1 MKNRILILSLLI
13 AICALGLFARQT
25 SPLTDDPLLGIWQGT
40 MQTKIGSLEVYFTIE
55 AGAQGAYQAKMSL
68 PSQKVREMPLQE
80 VRSTPPD
87 LVLDMASFGMI
98 FEGRMA
104 ADSAS
109 ISGRLKIG
117 EDSMDLTLHRSSGLP
132 EMGRPQEPNRPYPYE
147 ETEVRFPNR
156 EASIQLSGTLTLPP
170 GPGPFPGI
178 VLISGSGPQDRDS
191 TIAGHRPFLVWADFL
206 TRRGI
211 AVLRFDDRGTG
222 KSEGDFHSA
231 TTLDFASDALAAWEY
246 LKGRPGVDGGRIGF
260 LGHSEGGIIAP
271 IAAARN
277 PEVALLVLLAGT
289 AIRGD
294 RLAILQTEAISRSRG
309 AGPEAIR
316 KEALMNENMFRI
328 IEARGTA
335 REAEGDLKRII
346 AESLAGMSAFE
357 KKELNLSED
366 SLLTDLKGTL
376 ADYPWNRFFLGYD
389 PTTALRKIRCPVLAL
404 NGDKDTQVPA
414 DVNLAAIGQALK
426 EAGNKSYEVR
436 KLSGLN
442 HLFQTAQTGH
452 PREYARIEETVS
464 PEVLKLVG
472 DWILKNA
479 SLPAS

>member
-1 MKNRILILSLLI
+1 
-13 AICALGLFARQT
+13 
-25 SPLTDDPLLGIWQGT
+25 
-40 MQTKIGSLEVYFTIE
+40 
-55 AGAQGAYQAKMSL
+55 
-68 PSQKVREMPLQE
+68 
-80 VRSTPPD
+80 
-87 LVLDMASFGMI
+87 
-98 FEGRMA
+98 
-104 ADSAS
+104 
-109 ISGRLKIG
+109 
-117 EDSMDLTLHRSSGLP
+117 
-132 EMGRPQEPNRPYPYE
+132 
-147 ETEVRFPNR
+147 
-156 EASIQLSGTLTLPP
+156 
-170 GPGPFPGI
+170 
-178 VLISGSGPQDRDS
+178 
-191 TIAGHRPFLVWADFL
+191 
-206 TRRGI
+206 
-211 AVLRFDDRGTG
+211 
-222 KSEGDFHSA
+222 
-231 TTLDFASDALAAWEY
+231 
-246 LKGRPGVDGGRIGF
+246 VDGGRIGF